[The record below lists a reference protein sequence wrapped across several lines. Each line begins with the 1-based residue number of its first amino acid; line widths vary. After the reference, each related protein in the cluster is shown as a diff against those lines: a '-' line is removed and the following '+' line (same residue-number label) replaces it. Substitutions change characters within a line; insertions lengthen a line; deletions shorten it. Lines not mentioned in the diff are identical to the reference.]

1 MWQSGNGSLKP
12 IMAYETFMKWGHIKP
27 TTKITGNQYII
38 VATDYTTKW
47 VEAKAFR
54 DKLQKSPLSSLMKTS

>member
-12 IMAYETFMKWGHIKP
+12 IMAYEPFMKWGLNFMGHIKP

-38 VATDYTTKW
+38 IATDYTTKW
-47 VEAKAFR
+47 VEAEAFR
-54 DKLQKSPLSSLMKTS
+54 DKLQKS